1 MFDDFDTQIQ
11 SDEKEWEYLEWCEI
25 MKELEEEDERK
36 EV

>member
-1 MFDDFDTQIQ
+1 MFDDFDIQIQ

-25 MKELEEEDERK
+25 MKELEEDERK